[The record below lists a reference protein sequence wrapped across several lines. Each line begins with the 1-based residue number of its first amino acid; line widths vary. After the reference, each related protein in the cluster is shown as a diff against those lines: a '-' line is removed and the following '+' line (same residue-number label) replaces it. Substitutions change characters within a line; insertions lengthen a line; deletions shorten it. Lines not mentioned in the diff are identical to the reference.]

1 MTNFRTD
8 ALTLFRLHPATT
20 DEGIENALAEH
31 LADLVA
37 LQDKTMRTRAR
48 QHLTRILE
56 LDPLA
61 DDDQILAA
69 VHARLNADGELDEHA
84 ASEKLLELAE
94 ARAKETGQ
102 PLDVE
107 ARRVAREQPQLADR
121 FIGGPYHLADTRPSS
136 MSHNNNTPGDLSR
149 APAPARPATALG
161 TAESKIREQISQ
173 TGNPDRATAI
183 HSLLKSWPTTL
194 PGSESDKVK
203 RALLTLLAQENPR
216 AALAELTEQRVA
228 ETQLSYVDAAL
239 EISREQPELVER
251 ARP

>member
-1 MTNFRTD
+1 MTKFRTD

-20 DEGIENALAEH
+20 DEGIEHALAEH

-48 QHLTRILE
+48 QHLARILE

-84 ASEKLLELAE
+84 ASEKLLELAS

-102 PLDVE
+102 PLTGVLHE
-107 ARRVAREQPQLADR
+107 VAREHPQLADR
-121 FIGGPYHLADTRPSS
+121 VHGGPYRLAEARPSS
-136 MSHNNNTPGDLSR
+136 MSHNNNTPGDLNR

-161 TAESKIREQISQ
+161 TAESKIREHAALTGQ
-173 TGNPDRATAI
+173 TDRTAI
-183 HSLLKSWPTTL
+183 IRDLLMSGL
-194 PGSESDKVK
+194 SSELKD
-203 RALLTLLAQENPR
+203 ALRRLLAQENPR